1 MDTQRKPVRIQR
13 SWLAADER
21 ALLVAMAARLPL
33 WVKPDY
39 LTALGVVGAL
49 LCAVGYI
56 GSIVSSYFLWFA
68 VAGLAANWFGDS
80 LDGSLARVRGIE
92 RPRYG
97 FFVDH
102 ASDVF
107 SQILIFL
114 SFGLSPH
121 MRFSTACL
129 LLMSYWIVA
138 LFTFIRTIATNV
150 FQISYF
156 GIGPTEIRIGL
167 LAYTLGL
174 IVLGHI
180 SVDTRFGPVSAMDGI
195 ALVIFVVV
203 LLSYVVM
210 FWAEARRLAVSEVP
224 EGLVGRVVPTT
235 LMVPTGLVI
244 PAGLMAS
251 ASPMAPADPM
261 APAYPKAPA
270 PLVARAALMASAG
283 PEASTRF
290 VRAVSLT
297 TTE

>member
-21 ALLVAMAARLPL
+21 ALLVALAARLPL

-39 LTALGVVGAL
+39 LTALGVVGAF

-56 GSIVSSYFLWFA
+56 GSIESPFFLWFA

-102 ASDVF
+102 ASDVV
-107 SQILIFL
+107 SQVLIFL
-114 SFGLSPH
+114 SLGISPH

-129 LLMSYWIVA
+129 FLMSYWIVA

-167 LAYTLGL
+167 LAYTLSL
-174 IVLGHI
+174 IVLGDL
-180 SVDTRFGPVSAMDGI
+180 SLDTRFGPVSAMDII
-195 ALVIFVVV
+195 ALIIFVVV

-210 FWAEARRLAVSEVP
+210 FWAEARRLAVLEGP
-224 EGLVGRVVPTT
+224 AGLVGLLVPTT
-235 LMVPTGLVI
+235 LVIPTGLLI
-244 PAGLMAS
+244 PAGLVAS
-251 ASPMAPADPM
+251 AGPVAASPMAPLALVTPAVLVASTGL
-261 APAYPKAPA
+261 APAATSM
-270 PLVARAALMASAG
+270 AA
-283 PEASTRF
+283 E
-290 VRAVSLT
+290 
-297 TTE
+297 